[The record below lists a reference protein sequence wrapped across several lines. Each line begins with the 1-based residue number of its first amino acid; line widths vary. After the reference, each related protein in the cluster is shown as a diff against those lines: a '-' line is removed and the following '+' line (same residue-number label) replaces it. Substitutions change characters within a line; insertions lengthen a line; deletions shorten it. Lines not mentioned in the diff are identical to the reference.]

1 MFITEHGICDLVADK
16 PEAKWKMIK
25 FIYNKL
31 SPKRQWPQLI
41 NRDRGCYYRR
51 KNLNRRKEN
60 LLPLHNSLPPNM
72 ETNVPYS
79 FT

>member
-31 SPKRQWPQLI
+31 SPKRQWPQFQPRPRL
-41 NRDRGCYYRR
+41 
-51 KNLNRRKEN
+51 
-60 LLPLHNSLPPNM
+60 LLPQKEPKPP
-72 ETNVPYS
+72 
-79 FT
+79 